1 MTYDE
6 LVTNIRNYMET
17 DSNVLSNSVI
27 NTFIL
32 MTENKILREIDLEV
46 FRQNAIGSLTA
57 GNRFLTMP
65 NDILTHRYMLVRNS
79 GTNEET
85 FLDFR
90 DVSFVKEYWEN
101 STELGF
107 PKYYAVWNENTFVV
121 APTPNLSYSVELGY
135 IRKPAGLSS
144 SNQNTWLSVNAP
156 EVLLYGCLVQAYSYT
171 KGPLDM
177 LGYFSNSYK
186 EALGGLGI
194 EQQGRRRRDE
204 YRDGLIR
211 TELLASNPISP
222 NEAKG

>member
-6 LVTNIRNYMET
+6 LVINIRNYMET
-17 DSNVLSNSVI
+17 DANVLTTPVI

-46 FRQNAIGSLTA
+46 FRQNAIGTLTP

-65 NDILTHRYMLVRNS
+65 SDILTHRYMLIIDS
-79 GTNEET
+79 ATNDEY

-90 DVSFVKEYWEN
+90 DVSFVKEYWDN
-101 STELGF
+101 ASVQGT
-107 PKYYAVWNENTFVV
+107 PKYYSVWTETTFLL
-121 APTPNLSYSVELGY
+121 APTPNAAYSVELGY
-135 IRKPAGLSS
+135 IRKPLGLSPE
-144 SNQNTWLSVNAP
+144 NQTTWTSVNAP
-156 EVLLYGCLVQAYSYT
+156 EVLLYGCLIQAYSYT

-177 LGYFSNSYK
+177 LGYFTTSYK

>member
-1 MTYDE
+1 
-6 LVTNIRNYMET
+6 MET
-17 DSNVLSNSVI
+17 DANVLSNSVI

-46 FRQNAIGSLTA
+46 FRQNSIGGLTA

-65 NDILTHRYMLVRNS
+65 SDILTHRYMLIRDTN
-79 GTNEET
+79 TNEET

-90 DVSFVKEYWEN
+90 DVSFLKEYWED
-101 STELGF
+101 SSQIGK
-107 PKYYAVWNENTFVV
+107 PKYYAVWNQNTFLL
-121 APTPNLSYSVELGY
+121 APTPNVSYSVELGY
-135 IRKPAGLSS
+135 IRKPAGLTP
-144 SNQNTWLSVNAP
+144 SNQTTWLSLNAP

-177 LGYFSNSYK
+177 LGYFANSYK
-186 EALGGLGI
+186 EALAGLGI

>member
-32 MTENKILREIDLEV
+32 MTENRVLRDIDLEV
-46 FRQNAIGSLTA
+46 FRQSSIGSLTA

-65 NDILTHRYMLVRNS
+65 PDILTHRYMLIRNIS
-79 GTNEET
+79 TNEET

-90 DVSFVKEYWEN
+90 DVSFIKEYWDN
-101 STELGF
+101 STVLGL
-107 PKYYAVWNENTFVV
+107 PKYYAVWNQNTFVV
-121 APTPNLSYSVELGY
+121 APTPDVSYSVELGY

-144 SNQNTWLSVNAP
+144 SNQTTWLSINAP

-171 KGPLDM
+171 KGPLEM
-177 LGYFSNSYK
+177 LGFFQNSYQQ
-186 EALGGLGI
+186 ALAGLGI

>member
-6 LVTNIRNYMET
+6 LVINIRNYMET
-17 DSNVLSNSVI
+17 DANVLTTPVI

-46 FRQNAIGSLTA
+46 FRQNSLGTLTT

-65 NDILTHRYMLVRNS
+65 TDILTHRYMLIIDPVD
-79 GTNEET
+79 NEEY

-90 DVSFVKEYWEN
+90 DVSFVKEYWDDASVQGE
-101 STELGF
+101 
-107 PKYYAVWNENTFVV
+107 PKYYSVWNENTFLV
-121 APTPNLSYSVELGY
+121 APTPNLNYAVELGY
-135 IRKPAGLSS
+135 IRKPAGLSPA
-144 SNQNTWLSVNAP
+144 NQTTWTSVNAP
-156 EVLLYGCLVQAYSYT
+156 EVLLYGCLIQAYSYT

-186 EALGGLGI
+186 EALAGLGI

-222 NEAKG
+222 NESKG

>member
-17 DSNVLSNSVI
+17 DANVLSNPVI

-46 FRQNAIGSLTA
+46 FRQNSIGGLTA

-65 NDILTHRYMLVRNS
+65 SDILTHRYMLIRDTN
-79 GTNEET
+79 TNEET

-90 DVSFVKEYWEN
+90 DVSFLKEYWED
-101 STELGF
+101 SSQIGK
-107 PKYYAVWNENTFVV
+107 PKYYGVWNQNTFLL
-121 APTPNLSYSVELGY
+121 APTPNVSYSVELGY
-135 IRKPAGLSS
+135 IRKPAGLTP
-144 SNQNTWLSVNAP
+144 SNQTTWLSLNAP

-177 LGYFSNSYK
+177 LGYFANSYK
-186 EALGGLGI
+186 EALAGLGI

>member
-17 DSNVLSNSVI
+17 DANVLTTPVI

-32 MTENKILREIDLEV
+32 MTENKVLREIDLEV
-46 FRQNAIGSLTA
+46 FRQNSIGSLTT

-65 NDILTHRYMLVRNS
+65 TDILTHRYMLIIDPVD
-79 GTNEET
+79 NEEY

-90 DVSFVKEYWEN
+90 DVSFVKEYWDDA
-101 STELGF
+101 SVQGK
-107 PKYYAVWNENTFVV
+107 PKFYSVWNENTFLV
-121 APTPNLSYSVELGY
+121 APTPNLNYQVELGY
-135 IRKPAGLSS
+135 IRKPAGLSPA
-144 SNQNTWLSVNAP
+144 NQTTWISFNAP
-156 EVLLYGCLVQAYSYT
+156 EVLLYGCLIQAYSYT

-177 LGYFSNSYK
+177 LGYFTNSYK